1 MWCLQ
6 ETKMGVINGAV
17 IYSLW
22 GNQSVDWDFVQVEGA
37 SGGILVF

>member
-17 IYSLW
+17 ICSLW
-22 GNQSVDWDFVQVEGA
+22 GNQFVDWDFVQVECA